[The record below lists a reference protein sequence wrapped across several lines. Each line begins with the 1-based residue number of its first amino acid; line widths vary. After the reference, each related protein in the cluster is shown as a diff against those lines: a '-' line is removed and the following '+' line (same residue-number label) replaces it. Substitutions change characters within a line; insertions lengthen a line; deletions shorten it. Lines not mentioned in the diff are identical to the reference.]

1 MTTVNAHADVEGL
14 SFAAMRQM
22 VLFEAAEH
30 ALPILRNLSDCVEIE
45 SEFGR
50 FSIADRDKGVRI
62 SLAAATLTDL
72 HVVREGI
79 VEHLAH
85 YLPDVADGLTWSDSL
100 EATQYP
106 PNFQFSEVV
115 NSEPLNADFHR
126 LSLKLSKPD
135 LFDDRALHF
144 RFLIPDAAAPN
155 PTWPTMGRNGA
166 VQWPQGQD
174 ALHRPVYTVRHL
186 DRVSGIATVDIY
198 NHSGGRAFEWA
209 QGLKRG
215 DKIALIG
222 PGGGGVLNVETLV
235 ICGDEAA
242 YPAIARILEHVPNVC
257 GEVLLLNRSDA
268 QTYDF
273 NVPEGMRLT
282 WLRPTKS
289 SSLAAI
295 AVEALARHPGA
306 YLWFAAD
313 NLQTEAFRK
322 MPPVK
327 NHPKQKRMIAAYWT
341 DHNHTM

>member
-1 MTTVNAHADVEGL
+1 MTTVNVQADVEGL

-30 ALPILRNLSDCVEIE
+30 ALPVLQDLSDCVEIE

-50 FSIADRDKGVRI
+50 FSIAERDTGVRI
-62 SLAAATLTDL
+62 SLEAETVTDL

-126 LSLKLSKPD
+126 LTLKLSKPD
-135 LFDDRALHF
+135 LFDSRALHF
-144 RFLIPDAAAPN
+144 RFLIPDAVVPN
-155 PTWPTMGRNGA
+155 PNWPTMGRNGA

-209 QGLKRG
+209 QCLQCG
-215 DKIALIG
+215 DEIALIG
-222 PGGGGVLNVETLV
+222 PGGGGVLDVETLV

-242 YPAIARILEHVPNVC
+242 YPAIARILEHLPNVC
-257 GEVLLLNRSDA
+257 GEVLLLNQSGTQA
-268 QTYDF
+268 YDF

-282 WLRPTKS
+282 WLRPKDNHT
-289 SSLAAI
+289 LANS
-295 AVEALARHPGA
+295 AVEALARHPGT
-306 YLWFAAD
+306 YIWFAAD
-313 NLQTEAFRK
+313 NLQTDAFRK
-322 MPPVK
+322 MPSVK
-327 NHPKQKRMIAAYWT
+327 DHPKHQRMIAAYWT
-341 DHNHTM
+341 NLYQKV

>member
-30 ALPILRNLSDCVEIE
+30 ALPILQDLPDCVEIE
-45 SEFGR
+45 SEFGW
-50 FSIADRDKGVRI
+50 FSIAERDTGVRI
-62 SLAAATLTDL
+62 SLAAATVTDL

-115 NSEPLNADFHR
+115 NSDPLNADFHR
-126 LSLKLSKPD
+126 LSLKLSKPA

-174 ALHRPVYTVRHL
+174 TLHRPVYTVRHL
-186 DRVSGIATVDIY
+186 DRTCGIATVDIF
-198 NHSGGRAFEWA
+198 NHSGGRTFEWA
-209 QGLKRG
+209 RSLQHG
-215 DKIALIG
+215 DEVALIG
-222 PGGGGVLNVETLV
+222 PGGGGVLDVETLV

-242 YPAIARILEHVPNVC
+242 YPAIARILEHLPDAR
-257 GEVLLLNRSDA
+257 GEIILLNRSGA
-268 QTYDF
+268 QAYDF
-273 NVPEGMRLT
+273 KVPVDMHVT
-282 WLRPTKS
+282 WLRPNQNH
-289 SSLAAI
+289 SLAENA
-295 AVEALARHPGA
+295 AEALARQPSA

-313 NLQTEAFRK
+313 NLQTDTLRK
-322 MPPVK
+322 TPTVK
-327 NHPKQKRMIAAYWT
+327 NHPKQQRMIVAYWT
-341 DHNHTM
+341 NLNQKV

>member
-30 ALPILRNLSDCVEIE
+30 ALPILQDFSDCVEIE

-50 FSIADRDKGVRI
+50 FSIAERDTGVRI
-62 SLAAATLTDL
+62 SLAAATETDL

-85 YLPDVADGLTWSDSL
+85 YLPDIANGLTWSDSL
-100 EATQYP
+100 EGTQYP

-115 NSEPLNADFHR
+115 NSERLNSDFHR

-135 LFDDRALHF
+135 LFDNRALHF
-144 RFLIPDAAAPN
+144 RFLIPHTTTHN

-166 VQWPQGQD
+166 VQWPQGEE

-186 DRVSGIATVDIY
+186 DPARGIATVDIY

-209 QGLKRG
+209 QGLQGG
-215 DKIALIG
+215 DEVALIG
-222 PGGGGVLNVETLV
+222 PGGGGVLDVETLV

-242 YPAIARILEHVPNVC
+242 YPAIARILEHLPNVR
-257 GEVLLLNRSDA
+257 GEVLLLNRSGSQA
-268 QTYDF
+268 FDF
-273 NVPEGMRLT
+273 NVPVGMHLT
-282 WLRPTKS
+282 WLRPKENHT
-289 SSLAAI
+289 LANS
-295 AVEALARHPGA
+295 AVEALARHPGT
-306 YLWFAAD
+306 YIWFAAD
-313 NLQTEAFRK
+313 NLQADAFRK
-322 MPPVK
+322 MPSVK
-327 NHPKQKRMIAAYWT
+327 NHPKQQRMIAAYWT
-341 DHNHTM
+341 DINQKV